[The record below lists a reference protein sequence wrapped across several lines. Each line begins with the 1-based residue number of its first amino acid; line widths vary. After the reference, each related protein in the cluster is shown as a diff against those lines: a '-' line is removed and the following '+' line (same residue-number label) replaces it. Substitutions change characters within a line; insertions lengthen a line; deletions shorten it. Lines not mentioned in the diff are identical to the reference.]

1 MKKLIVLLL
10 FSLSLQSCIVI
21 LSTKN
26 RSERDKKT
34 LNRKGLVFLTT
45 KKHKGNIFKYY
56 AQKIH
61 YNSLKRKVGKTKNVS
76 KNK

>member
-10 FSLSLQSCIVI
+10 LSMSLQSCIVI

-26 RSERDKKT
+26 TSERDNKT
-34 LNRKGLVFLTT
+34 LTRKGLEFLTT

-61 YNSLKRKVGKTKNVS
+61 YNSLKRKIGRQKNVS